1 MLLAVAIKV
10 KGVVITSSPDPMP
23 KAFKHKKRA
32 DVQLEVVTKSA
43 HPKKRRAWT
52 PVLGFLDQRSK
63 KYLQRHFE
71 ENLALPGPSCVC
83 KIPLSLPYTH
93 PFNA

>member
-43 HPKKRRAWT
+43 HPKKEAS
-52 PVLGFLDQRSK
+52 LDSSSRI
-63 KYLQRHFE
+63 F
-71 ENLALPGPSCVC
+71 GPEVK
-83 KIPLSLPYTH
+83 KIPSKTL
-93 PFNA
+93 